1 MGFFDNRF
9 RGLLDSNQFA
19 ISDHMGGIKESLA
32 ENAMAARKPGLFGRG
47 SKLWDVVGVLG
58 DAATG
63 QPGYA
68 QSALKREEMERRAKQ
83 YQPERQGN
91 MADWEAR
98 QKWKLGHPQ
107 PADADIAQ
115 DHDFWKGTPSPDQPL
130 EWLNNSINPVPWVG
144 TPYISRWPARTFSS

>member
-68 QSALKREEMERRAKQ
+68 QSALKREEMDRREKLRRQERLQSNSAL
-83 YQPERQGN
+83 
-91 MADWEAR
+91 
-98 QKWKLGHPQ
+98 LGLEEFRHGYL
-107 PADADIAQ
+107 D
-115 DHDFWKGTPSPDQPL
+115 PD
-130 EWLNNSINPVPWVG
+130 
-144 TPYISRWPARTFSS
+144 YWP